1 MKKMCHCPY
10 IVCPYRNNC
19 TACIAHNI
27 EDGTL
32 PNCMEEIGQNL
43 GAKINLRVPDTEVVT
58 DGQAVAKRCAQL
70 VKECLDEKSEA
81 LLCIHAGSTV
91 VETGKALKEM
101 QDKGEVDFSKTQFVA
116 LDEWLDLED
125 GSESR
130 ASFLQKHLFGPL
142 GIKSENIYL
151 FNVKAEDLE
160 SECKRMDQIISDCG
174 GIDLML
180 LGMGLNGRLGFN
192 EPEEDFVDYT
202 KVVELTD
209 ETIEECQKYFSKPTK
224 LTRGIT
230 LGVHNMF
237 EAKKVILQISGE
249 AKKDI
254 TEKMYYSQPMYKIPG
269 TVIVLLSGAKVVLD
283 EDAAAGIK
291 ELL

>member
-43 GAKINLRVPDTEVVT
+43 GAKINLRVPDTEVVA

-70 VKECLDEKSEA
+70 VKECLDEKPEA

-91 VETGKALKEM
+91 VETCKALKEM

-130 ASFLQKHLFGPL
+130 ASFLKKHLFDPL

-151 FNVKAEDLE
+151 FNTKAEDLE
-160 SECKRMDQIISDCG
+160 EECVRMNQAISDRG

-180 LGMGLNGRLGFN
+180 LGMGMNGRLGFN

-291 ELL
+291 DLL